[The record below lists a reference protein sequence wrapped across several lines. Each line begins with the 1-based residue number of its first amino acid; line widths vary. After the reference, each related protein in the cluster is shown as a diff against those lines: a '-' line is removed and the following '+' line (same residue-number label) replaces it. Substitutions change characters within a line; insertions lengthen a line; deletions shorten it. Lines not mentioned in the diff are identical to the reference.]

1 MEAGGCGRPVVA
13 SDVGGISDIVAPGET
28 GLLVAPGDSPAIATA
43 VLQLLA
49 DPDLRDRMGEAGRR
63 RMERLFDARLWAG
76 SLRAVYQKA
85 IDAKGRVEVS
95 T

>member
-1 MEAGGCGRPVVA
+1 M
-13 SDVGGISDIVAPGET
+13 
-28 GLLVAPGDSPAIATA
+28 
-43 VLQLLA
+43 LQLLA
-49 DPDLRDRMGEAGRR
+49 DPELRDRMGEAGRR

-85 IDAKGRVEVS
+85 IDAKESVKVS